1 MDLRGMQHRRVS
13 VTSVDNGKAPGDS
26 ARTLEVRHQPFD
38 ESLWKLRA
46 DLGVSHY
53 GPGIKANF
61 PKSVTW

>member
-46 DLGVSHY
+46 DLGVSTLWA
-53 GPGIKANF
+53 GD
-61 PKSVTW
+61 KSQFS